1 MQFDQLRRR
10 EFLSALGATALGW
23 PLAVRAQQPGST
35 RSSPFIGYLLVG
47 QKEGAS
53 ELSASLDAFQQGL
66 RELGYTEGQNITI
79 ERRYAE
85 WKLDQLPDLAAE
97 LVRLKVDVIVAF
109 STSSALAAKQ
119 ATSTI
124 PIVAVSMAFPVEDGL
139 VASLARPGG
148 NVTGTTFVG
157 PELIAKRMGLLKETI
172 PGVLRVA
179 ALWHPRAYGEHT
191 MADMLKEAEGAA
203 RTLGVQLQL
212 VQALGP
218 NDFDS
223 AFSAMTQE
231 RADAFVVLPS
241 PMLWAEHRR
250 IVALAAKS
258 RLPAMYQAREFVD
271 AGGLMSYGTNLA
283 ALFRHSA
290 TYVDKILKGTKPADL
305 PVEQPTKFE
314 LVINLKTAKALNLEI
329 PPMLLARADE
339 VIE

>member
-1 MQFDQLRRR
+1 MQFGQLKRR
-10 EFLSALGATALGW
+10 EVITLIGGAAAW
-23 PLAVRAQQPGST
+23 PLAARAQQLASARP
-35 RSSPFIGYLLVG
+35 SPLIGYLLVG

-53 ELSASLDAFQQGL
+53 EFSASHNAFQEGL
-66 RELGYTEGQNITI
+66 RELGYTEGQNVTI

-85 WKLDQLPDLAAE
+85 WKLERLPDLAAE
-97 LVRLKVDVIVAF
+97 LVRLKVDAIVAF
-109 STSSALAAKQ
+109 STSSSLAAKR

-124 PIVAVSMAFPVEDGL
+124 PIIAVSMAFPVEDGL

-157 PELIAKRMGLLKETI
+157 PELIAKRLGLLKETI
-172 PGVLRVA
+172 PGVSRVA
-179 ALWHPRAYGEHT
+179 ALWHPRAYGERT
-191 MADMLKEAEGAA
+191 MANMLKEADDAA

-218 NDFDS
+218 NDFDD

-271 AGGLMSYGTNLA
+271 AGGLMSYGTNVV
-283 ALFRHSA
+283 ALLRYSA
-290 TYVDKILKGTKPADL
+290 TYVDKILRGAKPADL

-314 LVINLKTAKALNLEI
+314 LIINLKTAKALNLEI

-339 VIE
+339 VID